1 MYFQLKI
8 SSQEAWYCTNVFS
21 AERPRNLIR
30 TSSIYTF
37 CKLNNKQVLLL
48 LILIS
53 VVINEYQS
61 NCQRIIVNNNCG
73 RLAWCPCTMKRQ
85 WQKLGEIQNYYY
97 RWLNIYIYFLEPN
110 VHHILTRGRINQ
122 KKQHQSSIR

>member
-21 AERPRNLIR
+21 AERPGNLIR

-37 CKLNNKQVLLL
+37 CKLNKQVLLL

-73 RLAWCPCTMKRQ
+73 RLA
-85 WQKLGEIQNYYY
+85 
-97 RWLNIYIYFLEPN
+97 
-110 VHHILTRGRINQ
+110 
-122 KKQHQSSIR
+122 